1 MINKEVEAIRHQEM
15 LGPISVV
22 VPLSHWLSSMLAFI
36 LGSTTLLFLV
46 FGHYTRRETVT
57 GQLVPSAGLLKIAAA
72 SAGTITQL
80 YVREGQTVKAGDKL
94 FELTGHLYSTN
105 FGETHAIIAQKL
117 NAQRSELKS
126 DLQQQEKLLR
136 QRDASLRRQIKLL
149 NSELIQVKGQLDIR
163 KEVVAGNKE
172 LYERIR
178 PLMSNGY
185 VSATQLQQY
194 HLALLDAQGQLKSM
208 LRQQFD
214 IRQQLDIANQQLAQ
228 LPIEFTTKR
237 NDIERQIAIVDQSIA
252 QNDTQGEIV
261 QRAARDGVVSTILFG
276 AGQMVNAGQPLMSI
290 LPLDS
295 PLQAQLLVP
304 SRAIGFIK
312 QGGRVVLRYDAFP
325 YQKFGQ
331 QYGSVTDVSRSALTP
346 AEIRSLIGEEAQ
358 TPLYRVQVALDRQY
372 VVAYGK
378 DETIKPG
385 MSLNADILLDR
396 RTLLEWVF
404 APLRGTE

>member
-1 MINKEVEAIRHQEM
+1 MINKEVEAIRRQEM

>member
-1 MINKEVEAIRHQEM
+1 
-15 LGPISVV
+15 
-22 VPLSHWLSSMLAFI
+22 
-36 LGSTTLLFLV
+36 
-46 FGHYTRRETVT
+46 
-57 GQLVPSAGLLKIAAA
+57 
-72 SAGTITQL
+72 
-80 YVREGQTVKAGDKL
+80 
-94 FELTGHLYSTN
+94 
-105 FGETHAIIAQKL
+105 
-117 NAQRSELKS
+117 
-126 DLQQQEKLLR
+126 
-136 QRDASLRRQIKLL
+136 
-149 NSELIQVKGQLDIR
+149 
-163 KEVVAGNKE
+163 
-172 LYERIR
+172 
-178 PLMSNGY
+178 MSNGY

>member
-1 MINKEVEAIRHQEM
+1 MINKEVEAIRRQEM

-149 NSELIQVKGQLDIR
+149 KSELIQVKGQLDIR